1 MKLAGIHLI
10 WKCQQRD
17 RTAFQIISGYFCD
30 LPNGMMTRV
39 PDNIYN
45 FLVRIDDGTYE
56 GNLVQRKTKQ
66 GRNYNLLPENI

>member
-1 MKLAGIHLI
+1 MKLADTYTFNLEMSTV
-10 WKCQQRD
+10 QRD

-30 LPNGMMTRV
+30 LLNGRMTRV

-66 GRNYNLLPENI
+66 GSN